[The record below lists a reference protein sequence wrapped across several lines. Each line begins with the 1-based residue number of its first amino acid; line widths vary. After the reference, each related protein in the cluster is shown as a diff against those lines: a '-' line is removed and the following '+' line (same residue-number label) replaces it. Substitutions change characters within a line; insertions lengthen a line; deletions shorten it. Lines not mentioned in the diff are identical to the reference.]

1 MSRKNCAPVKIVAR
15 HLDSTHPIEV
25 IASGHSTPR
34 AESSIGERWL
44 VAVVMQTRRRGGAGG
59 QDQRRRAPLREVV
72 TSSDR
77 PLAGA
82 DRRPASCRPPRCPR
96 PAAGAYLA

>member
-44 VAVVMQTRRRGGAGG
+44 VTVVMQANTETRRRWGTG
-59 QDQRRRAPLREVV
+59 P
-72 TSSDR
+72 T
-77 PLAGA
+77 P
-82 DRRPASCRPPRCPR
+82 PR
-96 PAAGAYLA
+96 PAEGGRYLF